1 MIRKL
6 KPTSLKAAK
15 EIKEKEIVLLNRVGL
30 IFHNYYFQFIIWKNN
45 VNPVRSRGRL
55 RVRPTSNGVNPVA
68 HLVDI
73 ECQFLA
79 A

>member
-30 IFHNYYFQFIIWKNN
+30 VFHNYYFNLSYGKIMSTPLE
-45 VNPVRSRGRL
+45 VGRARTSVR
-55 RVRPTSNGVNPVA
+55 
-68 HLVDI
+68 D
-73 ECQFLA
+73 F
-79 A
+79 